1 MVLSMRCA
9 ISPHSIKVSQLLL
22 AAMPKTASTASSLK
36 PIWEAIAGSFKKLA
50 DKKKGVL
57 FVLAGDLEYFASEF
71 GWPTAM
77 SNYPCP
83 FCKADNFFDM
93 TKTKCPFTDFR
104 KDALWKATLRSWH
117 ETPPNEAHPLYQ
129 VPGVSFWS
137 LKMDLLHLV
146 DLGVASHVYGN
157 LFALLD
163 QKTGKG
169 KKAGVVELN
178 RWVAAKYQELGVR
191 AGDRIPRLNTSDIYT
206 DDFPC
211 LRHVKGRRVRK
222 FAPVATLLAKG
233 LATSEKGQHIHLL
246 CQLLEEAYDFC
257 DRKEYVWPDKI
268 GKAFEEK
275 VNALLAHYGWL
286 AKDSMKSGNSLWS
299 IVQKHHL
306 MAHYPAQCRYLAPR
320 ACWAY
325 GGESFMSL
333 LVAVAAAS
341 VKSTPAW
348 MLPGKVLNKFG
359 FAFHL
364 VLEGVWNPE
373 LEDAEAKLAG

>member
-9 ISPHSIKVSQLLL
+9 ISHHSIKVSQLLL
-22 AAMPKTASTASSLK
+22 AALPKTASTKSSLK

-57 FVLAGDLEYFASEF
+57 FVLAGDLEYFSSEF

-83 FCKADNFFDM
+83 FCRADNFFDM
-93 TKTKCPFTDFR
+93 TKTKHPFTDFR
-104 KDALWKATLRSWH
+104 KNALWKTTLRSWDD
-117 ETPPNEAHPLYQ
+117 TPPNEAHPLYK
-129 VPGVSFWS
+129 VPGVSFWT

-157 LFALLD
+157 LCALLVG
-163 QKTGKG
+163 KTGKG

-191 AGDRIPRLNTSDIYT
+191 AGDRIPRLNPSDIFT

-222 FAPVATLLAKG
+222 FAPVATLLAKE
-233 LATSEKGQHIHLL
+233 LPTTEKGKHIHLL
-246 CQLLEEAYDFC
+246 CQLLEEAYDLC

-275 VNALLAHYGWL
+275 NDALLAHYGWL
-286 AKDSMKSGNSLWS
+286 AKDSMKSGESLWS

-306 MAHYPAQCRYLAPR
+306 MAHYPAQCKYLAPR

-348 MLPGKVLNKFG
+348 MLPRKILSKFG

-364 VLEGVWNPE
+364 ILEGVWNPE
-373 LEDAEAKLAG
+373 LEEDMKDFSC

>member
-9 ISPHSIKVSQLLL
+9 ISHHSIKVSQLLL
-22 AAMPKTASTASSLK
+22 AALPKTASTKSSLK

-57 FVLAGDLEYFASEF
+57 FVLAGDLEYFSSEF

-83 FCKADNFFDM
+83 FCRADNFFDM
-93 TKTKCPFTDFR
+93 TKTKHPFTDFR
-104 KDALWKATLRSWH
+104 KNALWKTTLRSWDD
-117 ETPPNEAHPLYQ
+117 TPPNEAHPLYK
-129 VPGVSFWS
+129 VPGVSFWT

-157 LFALLD
+157 LCALLVG
-163 QKTGKG
+163 KTGKG

-191 AGDRIPRLNTSDIYT
+191 AGDRIPRLNPSDIFT

-222 FAPVATLLAKG
+222 FAPVATLLAKE
-233 LATSEKGQHIHLL
+233 LPTTEKGKHIHLL
-246 CQLLEEAYDFC
+246 CQLLEEAYDLC

-268 GKAFEEK
+268 GKA
-275 VNALLAHYGWL
+275 L
-286 AKDSMKSGNSLWS
+286 
-299 IVQKHHL
+299 
-306 MAHYPAQCRYLAPR
+306 
-320 ACWAY
+320 
-325 GGESFMSL
+325 SFMSL

-341 VKSTPAW
+341 VKSTPASI
-348 MLPGKVLNKFG
+348 LPRKILSKFG

-364 VLEGVWNPE
+364 ILEGVWNPE
-373 LEDAEAKLAG
+373 LEEDMKDFSC